1 MQLKNWLGNVIFES
15 AVETVQMLLI
25 AALAS
30 GANLR
35 GADLCGANL
44 RGADLCGA
52 DLRGADLCGAN
63 LRGADLRGA
72 NLYGAD
78 LRGANLYGA
87 DLYGADLRG
96 ADLRGADLRGADL
109 CGADLRADLRGADLR
124 GANLRGANLRGADL
138 QKAKLPAPTV
148 VLLASWGEVAPQ
160 LCADLMVFDASCH
173 PEPAKFD
180 VWANGGECPY
190 SGVAVERAAQ
200 FKESKEI
207 WNQKVG
213 VICRPY
219 DLMMRLINEKCP
231 VWTEEQRIAFE
242 VSFKKVE

>member
-1 MQLKNWLGNVIFES
+1 MQLKNCLGNVIFES
-15 AVETVQMLLI
+15 AVETVPMLLI

-30 GANLR
+30 GA
-35 GADLCGANL
+35 
-44 RGADLCGA
+44 
-52 DLRGADLCGAN
+52 DLR
-63 LRGADLRGA
+63 
-72 NLYGAD
+72 GAD

-87 DLYGADLRG
+87 DLYGANLY
-96 ADLRGADLRGADL
+96 GADLRGADL
-109 CGADLRADLRGADLR
+109 CGADLRGADLYGADLR
-124 GANLRGANLRGADL
+124 GANLRGANLYGADLYGANLYGADLRGANLRGANL

-148 VLLASWGEVAPQ
+148 VLLASWEEVAPQ

-173 PEPAKFD
+173 PEPTKFD

-190 SGVAVERAAQ
+190 LGVAVERAAQ

>member
-1 MQLKNWLGNVIFES
+1 MENKMQLKNWLGNVIFES

-35 GADLCGANL
+35 GA
-44 RGADLCGA
+44 
-52 DLRGADLCGAN
+52 
-63 LRGADLRGA
+63 
-72 NLYGAD
+72 
-78 LRGANLYGA
+78 NLYGA
-87 DLYGADLRG
+87 DLYGANLRG
-96 ADLRGADLRGADL
+96 ANLY
-109 CGADLRADLRGADLR
+109 GADLR

-138 QKAKLPAPTV
+138 CGADLCGADLYGADLYGADLRGANLRGADLYGANLRGANLQETKFPAPTV
-148 VLLASWGEVAPQ
+148 ILLANWGEVTLQ
-160 LCADLMVFDASCH
+160 LCADLMVFDATCH
-173 PEPAKFD
+173 PEPVKFD

-190 SGVAVERAAQ
+190 FGVSVERAAQ

-231 VWTEEQRIAFE
+231 AWTEEQKASFE
-242 VSFKKVE
+242 ASFKKVG

>member
-30 GANLR
+30 GADLR
-35 GADLCGANL
+35 GAN
-44 RGADLCGA
+44 LCGA
-52 DLRGADLCGAN
+52 DLRGAN
-63 LRGADLRGA
+63 
-72 NLYGAD
+72 
-78 LRGANLYGA
+78 
-87 DLYGADLRG
+87 
-96 ADLRGADLRGADL
+96 
-109 CGADLRADLRGADLR
+109 LRGADLR
-124 GANLRGANLRGADL
+124 GANLRGANL
-138 QKAKLPAPTV
+138 QETKFPAPTV
-148 VLLASWGEVAPQ
+148 ILLANWGEVTLQ

-173 PEPAKFD
+173 PEPTKFD

-190 SGVAVERAAQ
+190 LGVAVERAAQ

-231 VWTEEQRIAFE
+231 AWTEEQKASFE
-242 VSFKKVE
+242 ASFKKVG

>member
-30 GANLR
+30 GA
-35 GADLCGANL
+35 DLYGAN
-44 RGADLCGA
+44 
-52 DLRGADLCGAN
+52 LCGAN

-72 NLYGAD
+72 NLRGAD
-78 LRGANLYGA
+78 LRGAN
-87 DLYGADLRG
+87 LRG
-96 ADLRGADLRGADL
+96 ADLRGADLRCAN
-109 CGADLRADLRGADLR
+109 LRGADLR
-124 GANLRGANLRGADL
+124 GANLRGADLRGANLCGANL
-138 QKAKLPAPTV
+138 QETKFPAPTV
-148 VLLASWGEVAPQ
+148 ILLANWGEVTLQ
-160 LCADLMVFDASCH
+160 LCADLMVFDATCH
-173 PEPAKFD
+173 PEPVKFD

-190 SGVAVERAAQ
+190 FGVSVERAAQ

-231 VWTEEQRIAFE
+231 AWTEEQKASFE
-242 VSFKKVE
+242 ASFKKVG

>member
-1 MQLKNWLGNVIFES
+1 MENKMQLKNCLGNVIFES
-15 AVETVQMLLI
+15 AVETVPMLLI

-30 GANLR
+30 GADLR
-35 GADLCGANL
+35 GANLYGANLYGADLRGANL

-52 DLRGADLCGAN
+52 DLRGADL
-63 LRGADLRGA
+63 
-72 NLYGAD
+72 YGAD
-78 LRGANLYGA
+78 
-87 DLYGADLRG
+87 
-96 ADLRGADLRGADL
+96 
-109 CGADLRADLRGADLR
+109 
-124 GANLRGANLRGADL
+124 LRGANLRGADL

-148 VLLASWGEVAPQ
+148 VLLASWEEVAPQ

-173 PEPAKFD
+173 PEPTKFD

-190 SGVAVERAAQ
+190 LGVAVERAAQ

>member
-1 MQLKNWLGNVIFES
+1 MENKMQLKNWLGNVIFES

-30 GANLR
+30 GANLY
-35 GADLCGANL
+35 GAD
-44 RGADLCGA
+44 
-52 DLRGADLCGAN
+52 

-78 LRGANLYGA
+78 LRGANLRGANLYGA
-87 DLYGADLRG
+87 DLRGADLCGTDLYGADLRG
-96 ADLRGADLRGADL
+96 ADLYD
-109 CGADLRADLRGADLR
+109 ADLR
-124 GANLRGANLRGADL
+124 GANL
-138 QKAKLPAPTV
+138 QEAKLPAPTV

-160 LCADLMVFDASCH
+160 LCADLMTFDASCH
-173 PEPAKFD
+173 PEPTKFD

-190 SGVAVERAAQ
+190 LGVAVERAAQ
-200 FKESKEI
+200 FTESKEI

-213 VICRPY
+213 VTCRPY

-231 VWTEEQRIAFE
+231 AWTEEQKVSFE
-242 VSFKKVE
+242 ASFKKAE

>member
-1 MQLKNWLGNVIFES
+1 MENKMQLKNCLGNVIFES
-15 AVETVQMLLI
+15 AVETVPMLLI

-30 GANLR
+30 GA
-35 GADLCGANL
+35 DLC
-44 RGADLCGA
+44 GADLCGA
-52 DLRGADLCGAN
+52 DLRGADLY
-63 LRGADLRGA
+63 GADLRGA

-78 LRGANLYGA
+78 LRGADLCGADLRGADLYGA
-87 DLYGADLRG
+87 DLRADLRG
-96 ADLRGADLRGADL
+96 ADLRGANLRGAN
-109 CGADLRADLRGADLR
+109 LRGADLR

-148 VLLASWGEVAPQ
+148 VLLASWEEVAPQ

-173 PEPAKFD
+173 PEPTKFD

-190 SGVAVERAAQ
+190 LGVAVERAAQ

>member
-1 MQLKNWLGNVIFES
+1 MENKMQLKNWLGNVIFES

-44 RGADLCGA
+44 RGADL
-52 DLRGADLCGAN
+52 
-63 LRGADLRGA
+63 RGA

-96 ADLRGADLRGADL
+96 ANL
-109 CGADLRADLRGADLR
+109 C
-124 GANLRGANLRGADL
+124 GANLRGANLCGANLRGANL
-138 QKAKLPAPTV
+138 QEAKLPAPTV

-242 VSFKKVE
+242 ASFKKVE

>member
-1 MQLKNWLGNVIFES
+1 MENKMQLKNCLGNVIFES
-15 AVETVQMLLI
+15 AVETVPMLLI

-30 GANLR
+30 
-35 GADLCGANL
+35 
-44 RGADLCGA
+44 GA

-63 LRGADLRGA
+63 
-72 NLYGAD
+72 
-78 LRGANLYGA
+78 
-87 DLYGADLRG
+87 LYGADLRG
-96 ADLRGADLRGADL
+96 ADLRGADLYGADL
-109 CGADLRADLRGADLR
+109 CGADLRGADLYGADLRADLRGADLRGANLRGANLRGADLR

-148 VLLASWGEVAPQ
+148 VLLASWEEVAPQ

-173 PEPAKFD
+173 PEPTKFD

-190 SGVAVERAAQ
+190 LGVAVERAAQ

>member
-30 GANLR
+30 GA
-35 GADLCGANL
+35 
-44 RGADLCGA
+44 
-52 DLRGADLCGAN
+52 
-63 LRGADLRGA
+63 
-72 NLYGAD
+72 
-78 LRGANLYGA
+78 
-87 DLYGADLRG
+87 DLRG
-96 ADLRGADLRGADL
+96 ADLRGADLRGANL
-109 CGADLRADLRGADLR
+109 YGANLYGADLRGANLSWANLYGADLR
-124 GANLRGANLRGADL
+124 GANLRGAKLYGANLSWANLSGANL
-138 QKAKLPAPTV
+138 QEAKLPAPTV
-148 VLLASWGEVAPQ
+148 VLLANWGEVTLQ
-160 LCADLMVFDASCH
+160 LCADLMVFDATCH
-173 PEPAKFD
+173 PEPVKFD

-190 SGVAVERAAQ
+190 FGVSVERAAQ

-231 VWTEEQRIAFE
+231 AWTEEQKASFE
-242 VSFKKVE
+242 ASFKKVG

>member
-1 MQLKNWLGNVIFES
+1 MQLKNWLGNVVFES

-30 GANLR
+30 GAYLCGANLCGANLSGANLSGANLR
-35 GADLCGANL
+35 GANLYGVDLYGANLCGANL
-44 RGADLCGA
+44 RGA
-52 DLRGADLCGAN
+52 N
-63 LRGADLRGA
+63 LS
-72 NLYGAD
+72 
-78 LRGANLYGA
+78 
-87 DLYGADLRG
+87 
-96 ADLRGADLRGADL
+96 
-109 CGADLRADLRGADLR
+109 
-124 GANLRGANLRGADL
+124 GANLRGANLRE
-138 QKAKLPAPTV
+138 AKLPAPTV
-148 VLLASWGEVAPQ
+148 VLLASWGEVARQ
-160 LCADLMVFDASCH
+160 LCADLMTFDATCH

-190 SGVAVERAAQ
+190 FGVDVERAAQ

-242 VSFKKVE
+242 ASFKKVE